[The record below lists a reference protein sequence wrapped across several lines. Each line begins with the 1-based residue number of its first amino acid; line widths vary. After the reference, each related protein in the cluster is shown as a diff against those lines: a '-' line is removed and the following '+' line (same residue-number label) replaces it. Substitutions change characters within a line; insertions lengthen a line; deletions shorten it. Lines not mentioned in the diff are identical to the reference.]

1 MVLFCYHASILVPQP
16 LPTEFKRSRRKKKT
30 TQQLVLQ
37 LKLVSVFAHQRL
49 FIKGRGQWKAARAV
63 HMTSIYFSL
72 SVTVTFESVQWI
84 HLWCHPKSSSLAE
97 AFLKL
102 KHQNLQRNS
111 VLSVLRREQTFILSL
126 QLYRYNCSVCETCYQ
141 AECQQG
147 MGCNVNCCG
156 CLIRR
161 GSWKDHATT

>member
-1 MVLFCYHASILVPQP
+1 MVLFCYHASVLVPQP

-37 LKLVSVFAHQRL
+37 LKLVSVFAHQRW
-49 FIKGRGQWKAARAV
+49 RGQWKAARAV

-126 QLYRYNCSVCETCYQ
+126 QLYRYNCRVCETCYQ